1 MKKETQITKENIEK
15 LERCGL
21 VTQEILVNKEMETHK
36 ASCQRFLDRL
46 KERRNLN
53 NLRKV
58 IFNEAVIKQDDKVL
72 TAKEM
77 INFENKWLDSEIIDR
92 ENAIKLYDEAGI

>member
-1 MKKETQITKENIEK
+1 MKIETQITQYNIGNYLSGKKDNLVYAYCKE
-15 LERCGL
+15 
-21 VTQEILVNKEMETHK
+21 HK

-46 KERRNLN
+46 KERRKLN

-92 ENAIKLYDEAGI
+92 ENAIKLYNEAGI